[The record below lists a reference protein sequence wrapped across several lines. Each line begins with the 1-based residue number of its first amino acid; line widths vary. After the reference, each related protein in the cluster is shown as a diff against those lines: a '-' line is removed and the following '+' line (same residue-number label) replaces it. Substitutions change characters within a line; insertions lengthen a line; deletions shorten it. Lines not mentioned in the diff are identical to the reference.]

1 MTNIDTQRKT
11 NFAVTLT
18 PCKLKENTY
27 IARVPRR
34 TVTTDQLLD
43 LVSAHNQ
50 GIDRFQVGHAM
61 ELLKK
66 EILEQAELGFA
77 VDIMEICKLYVAPV
91 SSVTTLTPES
101 ESVTGF
107 EARFAVNERLR
118 NKLLN
123 ISATVTAVSDPA
135 PQISQITDPAVGKP
149 EAGLRATFSA
159 RIRGHKL
166 KLGGEKSGIFFVPV
180 AGQDKDGK
188 DFPDKDESSWTKVQG
203 DYVTKN
209 TDRMLEFH
217 IPRNLEP
224 DSKYFIAVRV
234 ASRGETE
241 LRRPLTGFSKIP
253 VMIN

>member
-1 MTNIDTQRKT
+1 MTNINTQRKT

-18 PCKLKENTY
+18 PCKFKDNTY

-50 GIDRFQVGHAM
+50 GIDRFQVEHAM

-107 EARFAVNERLR
+107 EARFAVNEKLR
-118 NKLLN
+118 NSLLSL
-123 ISATVTAVSDPA
+123 SATVTAVTDPA
-135 PQISQITDPAVGKP
+135 PQISQIVDPAVGMP
-149 EAGLRATFSA
+149 DAGLRATFSA

-166 KLGGEKSGIFFVPV
+166 KLVGEKSCIFFVPV
-180 AGQDKDGK
+180 AGQDKEGNDL
-188 DFPDKDESSWTKVQG
+188 PEKDESSWIKVQD

-209 TDRMLEFH
+209 SDRLLEFH
-217 IPRNLEP
+217 IPRTLEP
-224 DSKYFIAVRV
+224 ASKYFIAVRV
-234 ASRGETE
+234 AARGETE
-241 LRRPLTGFSKIP
+241 LKKPLTGLSKIP